1 MAFPEP
7 GQLGLQLGTQT
18 LLVDDPGV
26 FALLQ
31 ASPAWSLGSALALT
45 PQFIPTSVQPGP
57 QAMLRWSSDGG
68 RTWSSESWA
77 SIGRVGEYK
86 ARVRWRRLGRARDR
100 VYELTISEPVKVVV
114 IGAALQATGG
124 TS

>member
-7 GQLGLQLGTQT
+7 GQVALQFGAQT

-45 PQFIPTSVQPGP
+45 QQFIPTSVQPGP

-77 SIGRVGEYK
+77 GIGRVGEYK

-100 VYELTISEPVKVVV
+100 VYELTISEPCKVVV
-114 IGAALQATGG
+114 LGASIQTTQG